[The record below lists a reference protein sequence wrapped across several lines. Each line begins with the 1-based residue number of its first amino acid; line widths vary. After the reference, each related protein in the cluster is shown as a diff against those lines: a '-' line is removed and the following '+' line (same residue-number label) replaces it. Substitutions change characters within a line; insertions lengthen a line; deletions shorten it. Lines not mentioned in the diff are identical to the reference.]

1 MGGLAMQFKLG
12 KFNFAIWTDKNKSSR
27 SKGGRPKTA
36 VNYEKVIGLRNAGKS
51 VREVAEEL
59 HISKSTVSNI
69 MNNPDKYK

>member
-1 MGGLAMQFKLG
+1 MRFKLG
-12 KFNFAIWTDKNKSSR
+12 KLNFAIWTDKSKSSQ

-36 VNYEKVIGLRNAGKS
+36 VNYEKVIRLRNAGKS